1 MAPRLPVAVAPGS
14 LAGVRDVV
22 HERDEQRPPRTRV
35 ALVGTLGDLH
45 GEVLRYD
52 LAHLRSLV
60 ERIEPDLLGIEAE
73 PAALETDDPTALP
86 RDVREAL
93 IPGTR
98 LTDTVVVP
106 MGGPSPFELAPP
118 LDGELVGLRTALV
131 RSADRLLV
139 AIQRAADSPEA
150 ASGGRV
156 THLCGLVCEIKKA
169 AAGTAGRDAWER
181 TNERLLERVLWMV
194 RRDPGRRVLVAVR
207 CHRIHWLRARLVR
220 FPSEIELVRFEQF
233 QPAPGPAAARP

>member
-1 MAPRLPVAVAPGS
+1 M
-14 LAGVRDVV
+14 
-22 HERDEQRPPRTRV
+22 HERDGQRPPRTRV
-35 ALVGTLGDLH
+35 ALLGTLGDLH

-52 LAHLRSLV
+52 LSRLRSLV
-60 ERIEPDLLGIEAE
+60 ERIEPDFLGIEAE
-73 PAALETDDPTALP
+73 PVAWEAHDPTALS
-86 RDVREAL
+86 REVREAL

-118 LDGELVGLRTALV
+118 TDGALVGLRTALA

-150 ASGGRV
+150 ASGRRV
-156 THLCGLVCEIKKA
+156 THLCGIVCDIKKA

-181 TNERLLERVLWMV
+181 TNERLLERLLWTV

-220 FPSEIELVRFEQF
+220 FPDEIALVRFEQLR
-233 QPAPGPAAARP
+233 PAPGPAATRP